1 MIRLADPVFLALL
14 ALLPLLAWTALT
26 PRLRAAL
33 HYSRGETLRAL
44 PPTWATR
51 LHALP
56 LALRLFGLA
65 LLIVALARPQRA
77 LEESR
82 VETETVDIVLVVD
95 TSTSMEAIDMST
107 GSQTQN
113 RLQASLAVMDQF
125 IRKRAGDRIGLI
137 AFAALPY
144 TVSPLTLDHGWL
156 LQRLDTV
163 QTRMMNEDGTGI
175 GVALASAVNRL
186 RESEAETKIIVLLTD
201 GMNNA
206 GDITPLN
213 AARLAESLGIR
224 VYTVGAGS
232 DGPVRIPQTD
242 LFGRTG
248 YAQTRI
254 PIDETTLKRI
264 AELTKARYFRAQ
276 NFEEL
281 KAVYEEIDGLERT
294 KVEVEEYTRY
304 EERFLPLAIAGLV
317 LLCLDRILGAGRLG
331 RVLA

>member
-1 MIRLADPVFLALL
+1 MSRLADPWFLALL
-14 ALLPLLAWTALT
+14 ALLPPLAWAAVS
-26 PRLRAAL
+26 PKLRGAL
-33 HYSRGETLRAL
+33 HYSRGETLRDL
-44 PPTWATR
+44 PATWATR

-56 LALRLFGLA
+56 LALRLLGLA
-65 LLIVALARPQRA
+65 LLIIALARPQKG

-125 IRKRAGDRIGLI
+125 IRSRRGDRIGLI

-144 TVSPLTLDHGWL
+144 TVSPLTLDHAWL
-156 LQRLDTV
+156 LQRLETV
-163 QTRMMNEDGTGI
+163 RTRMMNEDGTGI

-186 RESEAETKIIVLLTD
+186 RDSEAETKIIVLLTD
-201 GMNNA
+201 GMNNS

-213 AARLAESLGIR
+213 AARLAASLGIR

-242 LFGRTG
+242 LFGRTA
-248 YAQTRI
+248 YAQARI
-254 PIDETTLKRI
+254 PIDETTLQRI
-264 AELTKARYFRAQ
+264 AELTQARYFRAQ

-281 KAVYEEIDGLERT
+281 KAIYQEIDSLERT
-294 KVEVEEYTRY
+294 KIEVEEYTRY
-304 EERFLPLAIAGLV
+304 EERFLPFALAGFV
-317 LLCLDRILGAGRLG
+317 LLCLDRILSAGRLG